1 MTEVLNTEVTLKT
14 KWLVFVE
21 GVDLLSRKKDYTN
34 KEISTLIKTIS
45 AGKVEVLLAKEYSE
59 EEVTNEAGETET
71 VEVETKRIGLLGTV
85 KDVIKFIETF
95 TKKEILADEKATAK
109 ILKTFKIEE
118 EATVKGKFVTETW
131 AKFKKVEFDVEDT
144 TKVVKVL
151 NELNT
156 VTYEFITSLFEV
168 VTNEETGETTIEA
181 TTKFEY
187 DSEAEKT
194 KKVNIKKEDKEK
206 AKQVKFFTELLTE
219 KGFNKLF
226 K

>member
-118 EATVKGKFVTETW
+118 EATVKGKFVTETG

-187 DSEAEKT
+187 DAEAEKT